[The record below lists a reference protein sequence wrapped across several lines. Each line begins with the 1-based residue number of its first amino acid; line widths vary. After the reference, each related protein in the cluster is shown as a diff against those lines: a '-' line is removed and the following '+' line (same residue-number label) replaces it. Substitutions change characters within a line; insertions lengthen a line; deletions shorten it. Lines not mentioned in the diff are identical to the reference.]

1 MFFAGDN
8 ESKKSGVARV
18 QELQNGNAKKFTS
31 ISEMSARTVS
41 ACEEAKR
48 DADDANAVER

>member
-18 QELQNGNAKKFTS
+18 QELQNGNAKKFAS

-48 DADDANAVER
+48 DADDAKRR

>member
-1 MFFAGDN
+1 
-8 ESKKSGVARV
+8 
-18 QELQNGNAKKFTS
+18 LQNGNGKKFAS

-48 DADDANAVER
+48 DADDAKTPLNPKRLS